1 MSEQAAGGEGAAQT
15 ASPGPMD
22 NLLHARA
29 LESLRGEELSIYR
42 QARALLDLGCG
53 PEHLFLAEISLTG
66 RGVLEALLGRS
77 WAIRFHSPREMVRA
91 AEAAVLVA
99 ETFDPREHGEREVAD
114 LRARA
119 EGELANAYRAADDL
133 FEAELGFGRAYSLFS
148 EGTGDRH
155 LRVRLLELESSLL
168 GTRREYA
175 LALERLKTVSSVYQD
190 LGEPHLA
197 GRALITRGLYAS
209 YSGNTEL
216 AVASTEEGLAQID
229 SQRDPGL
236 FMNAKH
242 NQLLFLVDDGRA
254 QQAKRVLFES
264 RRNFIYQDHIASLRL
279 RGIEGRIFYELRE
292 LVSAEIAFREVISGL
307 AQVGMEF
314 YCAITT
320 LDLSAVLL
328 RQGRVEEAEAEVIAA
343 GLIFQEKRIL
353 REYLGSII
361 HLEDC
366 FRMKSI
372 QPETIE
378 SVVSYLREKLRAQEV
393 DASGRRR

>member
-1 MSEQAAGGEGAAQT
+1 MSEQASGGEGAVQA
-15 ASPGPMD
+15 APAGPMD

-29 LESLRGEELSIYR
+29 LESLHGEELSIYR

-77 WAIRFHSPREMVRA
+77 WAIRFHSPQEMVRA

-119 EGELANAYRAADDL
+119 EGELANAYRAADNL
-133 FEAELGFGRAYSLFS
+133 LEAELGFGRAYALFGQ
-148 EGTGDRH
+148 GTGDRR

-168 GTRREYA
+168 GTQREYA
-175 LALERLKTVSSVYQD
+175 LALERLKTVSGVYQD

-209 YSGNTEL
+209 YGGNTEL

-229 SQRDPGL
+229 SRRDPGL

-264 RRNFIYQDHIASLRL
+264 RRNLFYDERITALRL
-279 RGIEGRIFYELRE
+279 RWIEGRIFYGLRE
-292 LVSAEIAFREVISGL
+292 LLSAEIAFREVK
-307 AQVGMEF
+307 AGMVAAEMSF
-314 YCAITT
+314 HAAITT
-320 LDLSAVLL
+320 LDLAAVLL

-343 GLIFQEKRIL
+343 GLIFREKRIL

-361 HLEDC
+361 YLEDC

-378 SVVSYLREKLRAQEV
+378 EVVKYLRAREV
-393 DASGRRR
+393 EALGRRR